1 MKNGKKT
8 QQWVGKSGNR
18 YTVNPELNKLAKKV
32 LFPEKVAKM
41 NKLLKG
47 VKLP

>member
-1 MKNGKKT
+1 MKNGKKPRK
-8 QQWVGKSGNR
+8 WIGKSGNV
-18 YTVNPELNKLAKKV
+18 YTVNPELNKYANKV

-47 VKLP
+47 V